1 MAFKECLIA
10 WTLFAGHSW
19 HGRTCFLSS
28 VLPARCQCLLSLSSS
43 PLVKC
48 KWWWVLPLA
57 NTPNQYMKYY
67 FLQKYSYF
75 PKEDT
80 ATLLTG
86 EAFQGTK
93 NRIKKCFVGHE
104 QSFSIFLLILLFLP
118 LPLLFL
124 LDYWE
129 FIWDLIF
136 FDSKVIEGAIGQ
148 VSYRGIKLAHLCI
161 FRGSDWERQKKE
173 SLACQ
178 ARTDG
183 SELEFWLE
191 SKSPWN

>member
-10 WTLFAGHSW
+10 WPLFAAHSW

-93 NRIKKCFVGHE
+93 NRIKKPGIWNLLLWMFGVLICPFNAQLLGISMSQPLKLMMAG
-104 QSFSIFLLILLFLP
+104 QSILYL
-118 LPLLFL
+118 
-124 LDYWE
+124 
-129 FIWDLIF
+129 
-136 FDSKVIEGAIGQ
+136 
-148 VSYRGIKLAHLCI
+148 
-161 FRGSDWERQKKE
+161 RGSIWQ
-173 SLACQ
+173 Q
-178 ARTDG
+178 
-183 SELEFWLE
+183 F
-191 SKSPWN
+191 